1 MKKFFSLFAAV
12 LFAGMMMAADVLSV
26 NFKADGQGDWTIDNK
41 VLPEGISYVWTY
53 DSKYGMKASAFVSG
67 SRYETEAWLVSPA
80 IDFSGVSSPSLTVKQ
95 ALNYATSE
103 WVSILAKAGE
113 GDWTA
118 LDVQNWPAGNSW
130 TFVESTADLTAFAG
144 KADVQLA
151 FKYTSSTSTAAT
163 WEIESLAIVDG
174 AEPVVQPD
182 VVFTGADFAGQGT
195 ETSGSEVTATK
206 DGVTFTCN
214 KGYSDDA
221 HSTLRCYKNGVIT
234 ITSETEQIG
243 KLVFQFYS
251 TYTGDLSTEV
261 VVNANEWTYTLTN
274 QARIEKLSVY
284 FGEYEKP
291 EPVDPDSI
299 TVARALEI
307 GLALAQGAVSE
318 NEYVITGYVSN
329 IVKPYSEQYGDETFW
344 ITDEKGSR
352 ASSTAQGAFEIYQ
365 CKPNTGAEIGYD
377 AKIRILCKIKN
388 YNGTIENNGRSIEF
402 EVLEQGHELVRDT
415 ISVARALEIGATL
428 EDNATTNDE
437 YVISGYVSSIESY
450 YDTNYGNETFWIA
463 DEKGSRAASNAAGA
477 FYVFRG
483 KLTPAEEMW
492 TDAKVYVTCRIKKY
506 VKEGQSPVIEN
517 EKANDAVEVVE
528 KGEEEIVEAITV
540 AQAVEI
546 GTALADG
553 AVSEKRYEITGYVSF
568 IVEAFSE
575 QYGNETF
582 WITDEPGQS
591 ASKSADNAFEI
602 YRGKPNPAQEVGFD
616 GKVKIVCKI
625 KNFKGTIE
633 NDGMNLPFELLEP
646 GTFSIDTI
654 NVATAI
660 ETTQAM
666 EQGLISREFYA
677 VKGYV
682 ANVSSPYD
690 AKYSNMSFYMTDD
703 FSATEGDFQCYRA
716 KVAEE
721 DSTNVVQGA
730 YVIVTGHLDNNSHGI
745 QMASGASVVVAEA
758 PKMDTINIARALE
771 IGAALEDNTATKD
784 PYIVVGYVASIDV
797 PYEEEIQSFS
807 LSDSNEAVSGDFK
820 AVNAFIDEPGAELHN
835 RIAITGYIQKV
846 VSGNLTQ
853 IRMEKGKAQII
864 PEEGIK
870 HINASDSVAKKV
882 VIDGVIYIV
891 RDNKVFNLQ
900 GAQVR

>member
-1 MKKFFSLFAAV
+1 MKKIFTFMMALVAAVAVNATVVTLNPSDFSAATNAATSASKDGVSAALTSGTITADQIRIFKNQTITISSEKEISGIVFTCTANGDAQYGPGCFAAQAGYSFDGKIGTWV
-12 LFAGMMMAADVLSV
+12 GTAAEVAFKAASNQVRATKIEVYLDGETPSAPTPQEAIKVTVAEAIAAGMALDSAKTSAELYEVTGYVVNSQAYSEQHKNQIWWMSDDAENTGAQEFEAYACTVSEDNVVMQVLDGDQVALTGNITKYYDKNNKKFIIEIKNGTAVFVSKIDADHSIPEPAPADTVAV
-26 NFKADGQGDWTIDNK
+26 TVAQAVEIGKALADKAVTDK
-41 VLPEGISYVWTY
+41 VYEITGYVSSIAY
-53 DSKYGMKASAFVSG
+53 AFSEKYGD
-67 SRYETEAWLVSPA
+67 ETFWIMDEK
-80 IDFSGVSSPSLTVKQ
+80 G
-95 ALNYATSE
+95 
-103 WVSILAKAGE
+103 
-113 GDWTA
+113 
-118 LDVQNWPAGNSW
+118 
-130 TFVESTADLTAFAG
+130 
-144 KADVQLA
+144 
-151 FKYTSSTSTAAT
+151 STAAST
-163 WEIESLAIVDG
+163 AEGAFYVYRGKPNTG
-174 AEPVVQPD
+174 AEVGLNGKIKIVCKIKNYGGVIENDGSNITFEVLEQGEGVNPPVV
-182 VVFTGADFAGQGT
+182 
-195 ETSGSEVTATK
+195 
-206 DGVTFTCN
+206 
-214 KGYSDDA
+214 
-221 HSTLRCYKNGVIT
+221 
-234 ITSETEQIG
+234 EQ
-243 KLVFQFYS
+243 LD
-251 TYTGDLSTEV
+251 T
-261 VVNANEWTYTLTN
+261 
-274 QARIEKLSVY
+274 
-284 FGEYEKP
+284 
-291 EPVDPDSI
+291 I

-307 GLALAQGAVSE
+307 GAELADNGVSDKK
-318 NEYVITGYVSN
+318 YVIG
-329 IVKPYSEQYGDETFW
+329 
-344 ITDEKGSR
+344 
-352 ASSTAQGAFEIYQ
+352 
-365 CKPNTGAEIGYD
+365 
-377 AKIRILCKIKN
+377 
-388 YNGTIENNGRSIEF
+388 
-402 EVLEQGHELVRDT
+402 
-415 ISVARALEIGATL
+415 
-428 EDNATTNDE
+428 
-437 YVISGYVSSIESY
+437 GYVSSIEAY
-450 YDTNYGNETFWIA
+450 FDTIYKNETFWIA
-463 DEKGSRAASNAAGA
+463 DEKGSTAASNANGA

-483 KLTPAEEMW
+483 KPTPAEEMGLE
-492 TDAKVYVTCRIKKY
+492 AKVYVTCKIKKY
-506 VKEGQSPVIEN
+506 VKEGKDPVIEN

-528 KGEEEIVEAITV
+528 KGHEEVIESITV
-540 AQAVEI
+540 AQALEI
-546 GTALADG
+546 GLALADK
-553 AVSEKRYEITGYVSF
+553 AVSDKRYEITGYASF
-568 IVEAFSE
+568 IVEAYNST
-575 QYGNETF
+575 YGNETF
-582 WITDEPGQS
+582 WITDEPGSS
-591 ASKSADNAFEI
+591 ASSSAAGAFEV

-716 KVAEE
+716 KVAAE
-721 DSTNVVQGA
+721 DSLSIVQGV

-745 QMASGASVVVAEA
+745 QMASGASVVIAEA